1 MFTTICFVLLEIFF
15 FLLFLLRIIT
25 LSKNIILV
33 SFSLDK
39 QYLFALFSAYTFY
52 APLSG
57 TFSSHLLLD
66 LNFSEK
72 KMIWRTLWCVEEN
85 VPAIESWIDV
95 IRFIFFSLLS
105 FFIFPISFFLFICA
119 PYLIAPKDYSANE
132 IQKCLQIDIM
142 LTINMI
148 SSERIKKTHTKFTRL
163 KVVLHIYTKSYCP
176 IARNPWNS
184 SFFLLWFVLHIYFF
198 YVSIFFLY
206 LRMAV
211 LLFHCSRSSR
221 KWATPKP
228 TRKYLRLFIL
238 FFWFLFIC
246 CFVFWLMLIK
256 MI

>member
-148 SSERIKKTHTKFTRL
+148 SSERIKKNTHQVYPIKSCIT
-163 KVVLHIYTKSYCP
+163 HIHKKLLPYRKKSMEFFFFFIMVCITYL
-176 IARNPWNS
+176 
-184 SFFLLWFVLHIYFF
+184 FFLCEY
-198 YVSIFFLY
+198 FFLY